1 MGTIKLDKKKVELL
15 SENVNPLIINLL
27 ETTIQS
33 IYDAASPEIK
43 PSIEEA
49 FGEEKPESIQDR
61 VKSFEDA
68 CHMFSEG
75 IPYPE
80 IYSASATAFNKL
92 VIIARALNEW
102 PYDVRNGDSIWF
114 PFFIQEDNNNLE
126 YAGVHSKSPN
136 YDGILFYED
145 IPTSL
150 CCKSKELAE
159 YFGRQFIDIWEKY
172 LLY

>member
-33 IYDAASPEIK
+33 IYENASPEAK

-61 VKSFEDA
+61 VKTFEDA
-68 CHMFSEG
+68 CLFNEMSSKN
-75 IPYPE
+75 IPEPE
-80 IYSASATAFNKL
+80 VYSVSSDAFYRL
-92 VIIARALNEW
+92 VIIARALNGW
-102 PYDVRNGDSIWF
+102 PYGVKPGDSLWYPYF
-114 PFFIQEDNNNLE
+114 LNGNDFNFG
-126 YAGVHSKSPN
+126 YAGVRERQTYCMP
-136 YDGILFYED
+136 I
-145 IPTSL
+145 SL
-150 CCKSKELAE
+150 CCNTKEKAE
-159 YFGRQFIDIWEKY
+159 YFGKQFIDIWEKY